1 MAVATVTA
9 VTSQVRGPR
18 VSTIE
23 LFFDLVFVFVVT
35 QFATVL
41 VKHVDVIHTLRV
53 MLMLAIIWWMYGG
66 YAWLT
71 NAVAPSSTL
80 RRSLLLTGMAGF
92 MVVALSIPYAFDGD
106 GWAFGVGYLIVT
118 VVHSALFLQ
127 ADDNASI
134 GAAIAGLAPINGT
147 AALMVL
153 VGGFLDGAWHWGLW
167 TAALVLIVAAPYL
180 QRSMGTWTIDA
191 GHFAERHGLVVI
203 VAIGESVVAIGV
215 AFAGIHVSPSALL
228 IALLGLCIAYYLY
241 WNYFSGDES
250 RAEHAL
256 HAIADPARKARV
268 AVEAWGY
275 AHYFLIAGI
284 VFTAVGVKLSVG
296 HAFEPLHWPSAIVLS
311 AGAATF
317 LLGHA
322 AFLSILKL
330 PGATYRVAAAT
341 GVLAAIPLGHWRAV
355 AQLTAVL
362 LVMAAAV
369 IAKDLKTVRVEH
381 TTVIHDFGR

>member
-1 MAVATVTA
+1 MTA

-23 LFFDLVFVFVVT
+23 LFFDLVFVF
-35 QFATVL
+35 TVMQL
-41 VKHVDVIHTLRV
+41 ANVFVKHVDATYALRV
-53 MLMLAIIWWMYGG
+53 LLMLGIIWWMYGG

-80 RRSLLLTGMAGF
+80 RRTLLLTGMAGF
-92 MVVALSIPYAFDGD
+92 MVIALSIPYAFDGD
-106 GWAFGVGYLIVT
+106 GWAFGVGYALVT

-134 GAAIAGLAPINGT
+134 GTAIAGLAPINGT
-147 AALMVL
+147 SALMVL
-153 VGGFLDGAWHWGLW
+153 AGGFLGGAWQYGLW
-167 TAALVLIVAAPYL
+167 TAALVLVVAAPYL
-180 QRSMGTWTIDA
+180 QRSMGIWTIDA

-203 VAIGESVVAIGV
+203 VAIGESVISIGL
-215 AFAGIHVSPSALL
+215 AFAGMHIDPAALL
-228 IALLGLCIAYYLY
+228 VALLGLCIAYYLY
-241 WNYFSGDES
+241 WNYFSGDET

-256 HAIADPARKARV
+256 HAIAEPARKARV
-268 AVEAWGY
+268 AVVAWGY

-296 HAFEPLHWPSAIVLS
+296 HAFEPLHWPSAIVPS
-311 AGAATF
+311 VGVATF

-322 AFLSILKL
+322 WFLSTLEV
-330 PGATYRVAAAT
+330 PGAWYRVAAAA
-341 GVLAAIPLGHWRAV
+341 GVMAAIPLGHWRAV
-355 AQLTAVL
+355 AQVTAVL

-369 IAKDLKTVRVEH
+369 IAKDIKTVRAQH
-381 TTVIHDFGR
+381 TTAIHDFGR

>member
-1 MAVATVTA
+1 MIA

-23 LFFDLVFVFVVT
+23 LFFDLVFVFTVT

-53 MLMLAIIWWMYGG
+53 LLMLGIIWWMYAG

-71 NAVAPSSTL
+71 NAVAPSTTT
-80 RRSLLLTGMAGF
+80 RRTLLLTGMAGF
-92 MVVALSIPYAFDGD
+92 MVIALAIPFAFDGD
-106 GWAFGVGYLIVT
+106 GWAFGVGYVIVT
-118 VVHSALFLQ
+118 VVHTALFLQ

-147 AALMVL
+147 AALLVL
-153 VGGFLDGAWHWGLW
+153 VGGFLDGPWRYGLW
-167 TAALVLIVAAPYL
+167 TAALALVIGAPYL
-180 QRSMGTWTIDA
+180 QRSMGTWTIEA

-203 VAIGESVVAIGV
+203 VAIGESVVAIGL
-215 AFAGIHVSPSALL
+215 AFAGIPLGLSTLVVAM
-228 IALLGLCIAYYLY
+228 LGLCIAYYLY
-241 WNYFSGDES
+241 WNYFSGDET

-256 HAIADPARKARV
+256 HAITDPARKARV
-268 AVEAWGY
+268 AVQAWGY

-296 HAFEPLHWPSAIVLS
+296 HALEPLHWPHAVVLS
-311 AGAATF
+311 AGIAMF

-322 AFLSILKL
+322 LFLSILKL
-330 PGATYRVAAAT
+330 PGARYRVVAAA
-341 GVLAAIPLGHWRAV
+341 GVLAVIPLGHWRAV
-355 AQLTAVL
+355 AQLAAVL
-362 LVMAAAV
+362 VMMAAAV
-369 IAKDLKTVRVEH
+369 IARDLKTIRTEH
-381 TTVIHDFGR
+381 NTAIHDFGR

>member
-1 MAVATVTA
+1 MPVATVIA
-9 VTSQVRGPR
+9 VTSQVRRPR

-23 LFFDLVFVFVVT
+23 LFFDLVFVFTVT

-41 VKHVDVIHTLRV
+41 VKHVDLIHTLR
-53 MLMLAIIWWMYGG
+53 MLLMLGIIWWMYAG

-71 NAVAPSSTL
+71 NAVAPSSTP
-80 RRSLLLTGMAGF
+80 RRTLLLTGMAGF
-92 MVVALSIPYAFDGD
+92 MVIALSIPYAFDGD
-106 GWAFGVGYLIVT
+106 GWAFGVGYFIVT
-118 VVHSALFLQ
+118 AIHSALFLQ

-134 GAAIAGLAPINGT
+134 GAAIAGLAPINGS
-147 AALMVL
+147 AALLVL
-153 VGGFLDGAWHWGLW
+153 VGGFLGGNWQYGLW
-167 TAALVLIVAAPYL
+167 TAALVVVVAAPYL

-203 VAIGESVVAIGV
+203 VAIGESVIAIGL
-215 AFAGIHVSPSALL
+215 AFAGMHLDPSTL
-228 IALLGLCIAYYLY
+228 IVAMLGLCIAYYLY
-241 WNYFSGDES
+241 WNYFSGDET

-256 HAIADPARKARV
+256 DAITDPARKARV
-268 AVEAWGY
+268 AVQAWGY
-275 AHYFLIAGI
+275 AHYFLIAGV

-296 HAFEPLHWPSAIVLS
+296 HALEPLHWPSAIMLS

-322 AFLSILKL
+322 LFLSVLKL
-330 PGATYRVAAAT
+330 PGAWYRVAAAT

-355 AQLTAVL
+355 AQLAAVL

-369 IAKDLKTVRVEH
+369 IAKDMKTIRTEH
-381 TTVIHDFGR
+381 TTAIHDFGR